1 MFTCSDNFIYFSTV
15 CCNLVRC
22 KVWKEKDKEKDKDN
36 KKGYKKSK
44 KLKMIEDSVI
54 RKFCIYLYKKFNLK
68 ELQESTFYR
77 HVHDTFIFLVSFIA
91 LFSMNLTHLAILF
104 IIVSF
109 DAFAIVVMHA
119 CPLTALERKY
129 IKRSSCDDR
138 DELLGAL
145 GISYNCN
152 HEYEKQVELLVNVW
166 LLVAA
171 KCMCIIIMKMFNIKL
186 FNYNN
191 IYSNE

>member
-1 MFTCSDNFIYFSTV
+1 
-15 CCNLVRC
+15 
-22 KVWKEKDKEKDKDN
+22 
-36 KKGYKKSK
+36 
-44 KLKMIEDSVI
+44 MIEDSVI
-54 RKFCIYLYKKFNLK
+54 RKCCVYLYKKFNLR
-68 ELQESTFYR
+68 EIQESTLYR

-91 LFSMNLTHLAILF
+91 LFNMNLTHLAILF

>member
-1 MFTCSDNFIYFSTV
+1 MIQTQTQTQTPTLEKCENE
-15 CCNLVRC
+15 
-22 KVWKEKDKEKDKDN
+22 KEKDKEKDKDKDN

-44 KLKMIEDSVI
+44 KLKMIEESVI
-54 RKFCIYLYKKFNLK
+54 RKFCVYLYKKFNLK

-91 LFSMNLTHLAILF
+91 LFSMKLSHLAVLF
-104 IIVSF
+104 IIVTC
-109 DAFAIVVMHA
+109 DAFAIVVMHG

-171 KCMCIIIMKMFNIKL
+171 KCMCVIIMKMFNIKL

-191 IYSNE
+191 IYSND

>member
-1 MFTCSDNFIYFSTV
+1 MDISKSYESNE
-15 CCNLVRC
+15 
-22 KVWKEKDKEKDKDN
+22 KVVEKDHIIKRDN
-36 KKGYKKSK
+36 KSKKSYKNNK

-54 RKFCIYLYKKFNLK
+54 RKFCMYIYKKFNLK
-68 ELQESTFYR
+68 DLQESTFYR
-77 HVHDTFIFLVSFIA
+77 HVHDTFIFLVSLIA
-91 LFSMNLTHLAILF
+91 LFSMNLTHLAVLF
-104 IIVSF
+104 IIVTF
-109 DAFAIVVMHA
+109 DAFAIVVRHG

-152 HEYEKQVELLVNVW
+152 HEYEKQVELLINVW

-171 KCMCIIIMKMFNIKL
+171 KCMCIIVMKMFNIKL

-191 IYSNE
+191 IYSND

>member
-1 MFTCSDNFIYFSTV
+1 MTQTLTPTPTLEKCE
-15 CCNLVRC
+15 
-22 KVWKEKDKEKDKDN
+22 KEKGNEKDN

-77 HVHDTFIFLVSFIA
+77 HVHDTFIFLVSLIA
-91 LFSMNLTHLAILF
+91 LFSMNLTHMVVLF
-104 IIVSF
+104 IIVTF
-109 DAFAIVVMHA
+109 DAFAIVVMHR

-129 IKRSSCDDR
+129 IKHSSCDDR

>member
-1 MFTCSDNFIYFSTV
+1 MTLTPT
-15 CCNLVRC
+15 LEKC
-22 KVWKEKDKEKDKDN
+22 KREKEKGNEKDIKN
-36 KKGYKKSK
+36 SYKNIK
-44 KLKMIEDSVI
+44 KLKMIEDNVI

-166 LLVAA
+166 LLVSA

-191 IYSNE
+191 IYSND

>member
-1 MFTCSDNFIYFSTV
+1 MNTTSTLEK
-15 CCNLVRC
+15 CE
-22 KVWKEKDKEKDKDN
+22 KEKEKEKESGN
-36 KKGYKKSK
+36 KKNYKSNK

-54 RKFCIYLYKKFNLK
+54 RKFCIYLYNKFNLK
-68 ELQESTFYR
+68 ELQESIFYR

-91 LFSMNLTHLAILF
+91 MFSMNLTHLTVLF
-104 IIVSF
+104 IIVSL
-109 DAFAIVVMHA
+109 DAFAVVVRHG

-138 DELLGAL
+138 DELLDAL

-152 HEYEKQVELLVNVW
+152 HEYEKQVELLINVW
-166 LLVAA
+166 LLVAG
-171 KCMCIIIMKMFNIKL
+171 KCMCIIVMKMFNIKL

-191 IYSNE
+191 IYSND

>member
-1 MFTCSDNFIYFSTV
+1 MTQTQTQSLTKT
-15 CCNLVRC
+15 L
-22 KVWKEKDKEKDKDN
+22 EKCENEKEKDKDS

-44 KLKMIEDSVI
+44 KLKMIEDSII
-54 RKFCIYLYKKFNLK
+54 RKCCIYLYKKFNLQ

-91 LFSMNLTHLAILF
+91 LFSMNLTHLAVLF
-104 IIVSF
+104 IIVTC
-109 DAFAIVVMHA
+109 DAFAIVVMHG

-129 IKRSSCDDR
+129 IKSSSCDDR

-171 KCMCIIIMKMFNIKL
+171 KCMCVIIMKMFNIKL

-191 IYSNE
+191 IYSND

>member
-1 MFTCSDNFIYFSTV
+1 MDKIAKIAKLAQSKENVVKKDDIVTC
-15 CCNLVRC
+15 
-22 KVWKEKDKEKDKDN
+22 EKNN
-36 KKGYKKSK
+36 KTSYKNNK

-54 RKFCIYLYKKFNLK
+54 RKFCMYIYKKFNLK
-68 ELQESTFYR
+68 DVQESTLYR
-77 HVHDTFIFLVSFIA
+77 HIHDTFIFLVSFIA
-91 LFSMNLTHLAILF
+91 LFSMNLTHMTVLF

-109 DAFAIVVMHA
+109 DALAIVVRHG

-152 HEYEKQVELLVNVW
+152 HEYEKQVELLINVW

-171 KCMCIIIMKMFNIKL
+171 KCMCIIVMRMFNIKL

-191 IYSNE
+191 IYSND

>member
-1 MFTCSDNFIYFSTV
+1 MD
-15 CCNLVRC
+15 
-22 KVWKEKDKEKDKDN
+22 KDKDKDKDEKDKIK
-36 KKGYKKSK
+36 YKTNK

-54 RKFCIYLYKKFNLK
+54 RKLCIYLYNKFNLK
-68 ELQESTFYR
+68 EVKESTLYR
-77 HVHDTFIFLVSFIA
+77 HIHDTFIFLVSFIA

-109 DAFAIVVMHA
+109 DAFAIVVLHA

-145 GISYNCN
+145 GISYNCD
-152 HEYEKQVELLVNVW
+152 HEYEKQIELLVNVW
-166 LLVAA
+166 LMVAG
-171 KCMCIIIMKMFNIKL
+171 KCMCIIVMKMFNIKL

>member
-1 MFTCSDNFIYFSTV
+1 MIQTQTQTQTPTLEKCENE
-15 CCNLVRC
+15 
-22 KVWKEKDKEKDKDN
+22 KEKDKEKDKDKDN

-44 KLKMIEDSVI
+44 KLKMIEESVI

-91 LFSMNLTHLAILF
+91 LFSMKLSHLAVLF
-104 IIVSF
+104 IIVTC
-109 DAFAIVVMHA
+109 DAFAIVVMHG

>member
-1 MFTCSDNFIYFSTV
+1 MSCTLT
-15 CCNLVRC
+15 LE
-22 KVWKEKDKEKDKDN
+22 KEGVKET
-36 KKGYKKSK
+36 KKSSSKNRK
-44 KLKMIEDSVI
+44 KLKMIEDSTI
-54 RKFCIYLYKKFNLK
+54 RKFCMYIYKKFNLK
-68 ELQESTFYR
+68 DVQESTFYR

-91 LFSMNLTHLAILF
+91 LFSMNLTHMTVLF

-109 DAFAIVVMHA
+109 DAFAIVVRHG

-152 HEYEKQVELLVNVW
+152 HEYEKQVELLINVW
-166 LLVAA
+166 MLVAA
-171 KCMCIIIMKMFNIKL
+171 KCMCIIVMKMFNIKL

-191 IYSNE
+191 IYSND

>member
-1 MFTCSDNFIYFSTV
+1 MTQALTPTLEKCE
-15 CCNLVRC
+15 
-22 KVWKEKDKEKDKDN
+22 KEKEKENENEKEKDN
-36 KKGYKKSK
+36 KKSYKNSK
-44 KLKMIEDSVI
+44 KLKMIEDNVI

-77 HVHDTFIFLVSFIA
+77 HTHDTFIFLVSFIA
-91 LFSMNLTHLAILF
+91 LFSMKLSHLAVLF
-104 IIVSF
+104 IIVTC

-171 KCMCIIIMKMFNIKL
+171 KCMCVIIMKMFNIKL